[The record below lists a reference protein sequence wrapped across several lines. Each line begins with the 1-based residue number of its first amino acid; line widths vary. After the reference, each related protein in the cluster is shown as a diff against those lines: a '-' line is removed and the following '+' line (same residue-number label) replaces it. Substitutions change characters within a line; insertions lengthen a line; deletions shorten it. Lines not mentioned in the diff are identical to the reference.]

1 MLHDFL
7 RTKNKSAERAK
18 PRGCCR
24 GFERNRIPRAKP
36 KRTVSSHEKTRDAPL
51 FFLRVREPC
60 VNARPRPVR
69 RRAVRCLRPRPTPP
83 RGVGPGPTRPPRRLG
98 NARRGRRGAPA
109 LASPLGARR
118 PEPHDRYPRARIVRA
133 VEARRGARARRPP
146 VRGAT
151 VGRSM
156 MDEPS
161 ASWLVRSGRTADFE
175 ISGAAT
181 GSGKPDGL
189 ITRGSRAFDR
199 PRGALG
205 VAIFRPGFTT
215 RGFPPTRAFA
225 LAPRNHPVWI
235 FPTPFSYS
243 PVGGNVPTPRRVAL
257 AIRTHALHA
266 RVRSPFGC
274 SPPRTTAPRRSARC
288 ARATRGTSL
297 PARAV
302 PPPRPPPAAPAA

>member
-1 MLHDFL
+1 MRGEGAERGRTYAGAREECTLAGVALARRMSSRRARGGTPLHAKEVYSVYTSSAEGRAERPRRARTRMGKQSENRKRCYTIFFVQ
-7 RTKNKSAERAK
+7 RTKATSERNRAG
-18 PRGCCR
+18 GCCR

-109 LASPLGARR
+109 RASPLGARR

-156 MDEPS
+156 MDERP
-161 ASWLVRSGRTADFE
+161 R
-175 ISGAAT
+175 
-181 GSGKPDGL
+181 
-189 ITRGSRAFDR
+189 RGSSVRVERRTSRSRAR
-199 PRGALG
+199 
-205 VAIFRPGFTT
+205 
-215 RGFPPTRAFA
+215 
-225 LAPRNHPVWI
+225 
-235 FPTPFSYS
+235 
-243 PVGGNVPTPRRVAL
+243 RRVRGN
-257 AIRTHALHA
+257 RTD
-266 RVRSPFGC
+266 
-274 SPPRTTAPRRSARC
+274 
-288 ARATRGTSL
+288 
-297 PARAV
+297 
-302 PPPRPPPAAPAA
+302 